1 MARGYKKIGGSPMEE
16 MERGTISELAL
27 EGQKRDMSYG
37 QYVAARYYPVTVVE
51 KLPDGGEIVRS
62 AALPPIVPGW
72 ERVKDRFL
80 RRVGDGPV
88 KRSGAQKKPKPG
100 RKCVV
105 CGEVLGPYQ
114 RKYCGD
120 GCRVKGLED
129 KGRNE
134 NGYKP
139 AKRVDRPCAVCGKLM
154 RGVLEQQKY
163 CGPQCRM
170 LGNYRKQREWAA
182 ANPPEKKER
191 YCQVCGIRI
200 PDGGGYKYCPNCV
213 VVERNRDRHRR

>member
-1 MARGYKKIGGSPMEE
+1 MSE
-16 MERGTISELAL
+16 MERGTISEMDL
-27 EGQKRDMSYG
+27 EGQKRGMSYG
-37 QYVAARYYPVTVVE
+37 QYVAARYYPVTILE
-51 KLPDGGEIVRS
+51 KLPDGAVILRT

-72 ERVKDRFL
+72 EKARERMR
-80 RRVGDGPV
+80 RRVGDGAC
-88 KRSGAQKKPKPG
+88 RSSKPQKKAKPG
-100 RKCVV
+100 RLCVV
-105 CGEVLGPYQ
+105 CGKPLGPYQ